1 MGYRV
6 VEINE
11 IQNNPN
17 IAIGVKFPFDG
28 RGIFRKSF
36 TTDEQALT
44 NIKSLLLTRKG
55 ERYQQPTF
63 GTDLL
68 NVLFEP
74 NTTGLKEFIEETISS
89 AINYWLPYI
98 QISNLDIVTIEDDP
112 NMIHEIKVSL
122 TFIVTKT
129 NSEQTITIF
138 AGQDGI
144 VRIE

>member
-55 ERYQQPTF
+55 ERYEQPNF

-68 NVLFEP
+68 NALFEP
-74 NTTGLKEFIEETISS
+74 NTSELS
-89 AINYWLPYI
+89 
-98 QISNLDIVTIEDDP
+98 
-112 NMIHEIKVSL
+112 
-122 TFIVTKT
+122 TFIAKGKSFEAEPGSHDDLVMCLV
-129 NSEQTITIF
+129 IF
-138 AGQDGI
+138 
-144 VRIE
+144 